1 MSAVAAYES
10 LVNDMTAMGIPR
22 ARAELA
28 ARKKLRLPLDETP
41 DDVLRRADVLEKAE
55 QHEIT
60 KLFRAFGFTV
70 RNLSQSRASKIAP
83 GVPDLF
89 VTHDTLPLG
98 FWWESKRQVGGRY
111 SAAQVEFR
119 ADCERVGI
127 ACFGGDRFAA
137 RSHLISMGLAT
148 VVNGVLEPV
157 RR

>member
-1 MSAVAAYES
+1 MSLAAYDEI
-10 LVNDMTAMGIPR
+10 VNGALAQGVPR
-22 ARAELA
+22 HMAERA
-28 ARKKLRLPLDETP
+28 ARKKLHLPADETP

-89 VTHDTLPLG
+89 LTHDTLPLG

-111 SAAQVEFR
+111 SPAQVEFR

-137 RSHLISMGLAT
+137 RTHLISMGLAT
-148 VVNGVLEPV
+148 VVNGTLEPV